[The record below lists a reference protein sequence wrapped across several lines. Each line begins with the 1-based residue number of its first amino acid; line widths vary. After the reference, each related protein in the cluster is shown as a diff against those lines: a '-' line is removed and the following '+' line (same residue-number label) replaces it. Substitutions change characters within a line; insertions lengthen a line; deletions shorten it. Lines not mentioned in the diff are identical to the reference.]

1 MKNIYVVLS
10 STPTKMGKLIR
21 VVTRSFYNH
30 SSISL
35 TENLNE
41 MYSFA
46 RYRASNPL
54 VGGFVKEF
62 PERFTLGKQ
71 QDVSIKVFSIPV
83 TEEQYETIKLF
94 IYKIKNDSEENIYNS
109 LAAIGVLFG
118 CRFDTHKAYTCSEF
132 VVRTLVEGNVLWDSC
147 ISKNVI
153 PDEIHMFLEKYASY
167 SGCLNAY
174 KPIAGV
180 NFDAND
186 FFEKTGA
193 VYEVAY
199 TLNHFYRLIKRNLV
213 YSFYINSKLS
223 QINKIFTI

>member
-10 STPTKMGKLIR
+10 STPTMMGKIIR
-21 VVTRSFYNH
+21 VFTRSFYNH

-71 QDVSIKVFSIPV
+71 GDVCIKVFSIPV

-94 IYKIKNDSEENIYNS
+94 IYKMKNDSEENIYNS
-109 LAAIGVLFG
+109 LAALGVLLG
-118 CRFDTHKAYTCSEF
+118 CKFDTYKAYTCSDF
-132 VVRTLVEGNVLWDSC
+132 VVRTLVEGNVLWDTC
-147 ISKNVI
+147 TSKNII
-153 PDEIHMFLEKYASY
+153 PDEIHMLLEKYATY

-174 KPIAGV
+174 KPITGV
-180 NFDAND
+180 NYDAED
-186 FFEKTGA
+186 FFEKSGT
-193 VYEVAY
+193 VNEVAY
-199 TLNHFYRLIKRNLV
+199 TLYHFYRLIKRNIV
-213 YSFYINSKLS
+213 YSFYIASKLS
-223 QINKIFTI
+223 QINKIFTV

>member
-10 STPTKMGKLIR
+10 STPTMMGKIIR
-21 VVTRSFYNH
+21 VFTRSFYNH

-71 QDVSIKVFSIPV
+71 EDVCIKVFSIPV

-94 IYKIKNDSEENIYNS
+94 IYKMKQDREENIYNS
-109 LAAIGVLFG
+109 LAALGVLLG
-118 CRFDTHKAYTCSEF
+118 YKFDTYKAYTCSDF
-132 VVRTLVEGNVLWDSC
+132 VVRTLIEGNVLWDAC
-147 ISKNVI
+147 LSKNII
-153 PDEIHMFLEKYASY
+153 PDEIHMLLEKYATY
-167 SGCLNAY
+167 SGFLNAY
-174 KPIAGV
+174 KPITGV
-180 NFDAND
+180 NYDAED
-186 FFEKTGA
+186 FFEKSRA
-193 VYEVAY
+193 VNEVAY
-199 TLNHFYRLIKRNLV
+199 TLYHFYRLIKRNIV
-213 YSFYINSKLS
+213 YSFYIASKLS
-223 QINKIFTI
+223 QINKIFTV

>member
-10 STPTKMGKLIR
+10 STPTMMGKIIR
-21 VVTRSFYNH
+21 VFTRSFYNH

-62 PERFTLGKQ
+62 PKRFTLGKES
-71 QDVSIKVFSIPV
+71 DVCIKVFRIPV

-94 IYKIKNDSEENIYNS
+94 IYKIKNDREENIYNS
-109 LAAIGVLFG
+109 LAAIGVLLG
-118 CRFDTHKAYTCSEF
+118 CKFDTYKAYTCSDF
-132 VVRTLVEGNVLWDSC
+132 VVRTLVEGNVLWDTC

-153 PDEIHMFLEKYASY
+153 PDEIHTLLEKYTSY

-174 KPIAGV
+174 KPIVGV
-180 NFDAND
+180 NFDTED
-186 FFEKTGA
+186 FFEKSGTIN
-193 VYEVAY
+193 EVAY
-199 TLNHFYRLIKRNLV
+199 TLNHFYRLIKRNIL
-213 YSFYINSKLS
+213 YSFYITSKLS
-223 QINKIFTI
+223 QINKIFTV

>member
-21 VVTRSFYNH
+21 VFTRSFYNH

-71 QDVSIKVFSIPV
+71 QEVCIKVFRIPV
-83 TEEQYETIKLF
+83 TEEQYEAIKLF
-94 IYKIKNDSEENIYNS
+94 IYKIKNDREENIYNS
-109 LAAIGVLFG
+109 LAAVGVLLG
-118 CRFDTHKAYTCSEF
+118 RKFDTYKAYTCSDF
-132 VVRTLVEGNVLWDSC
+132 VVRTLIEGNVLWDTC
-147 ISKNVI
+147 ISKNII
-153 PDEIHMFLEKYASY
+153 PDEIHILLEKYASY

-180 NFDAND
+180 DFDTQN
-186 FFEKTGA
+186 FFEKEG
-193 VYEVAY
+193 VINEVAY
-199 TLNHFYRLIKRNLV
+199 TFYHFYRLIKRNIL
-213 YSFYINSKLS
+213 YSFYIASKLS

>member
-10 STPTKMGKLIR
+10 STPTRMGKLIR
-21 VVTRSFYNH
+21 IFTRSFYNH

-71 QDVSIKVFSIPV
+71 QDVCIQVFKIPV
-83 TEEQYETIKLF
+83 TEEQYDTIKLF
-94 IYKIKNDSEENIYNS
+94 IYKIKDDKEENIYNS
-109 LAAIGVLFG
+109 LAAIGVLLG
-118 CRFDTHKAYTCSEF
+118 CKFDTYKAYTCSDF
-132 VVRTLVEGNVLWDSC
+132 VARTLVEGNILWDTC

-153 PDEIHMFLEKYASY
+153 PDDIYLLLQRYVSY
-167 SGCLNAY
+167 SGCLKAY
-174 KPIAGV
+174 EPITGV
-180 NFDAND
+180 DFDTED
-186 FFEKTGA
+186 FFVKAGIINEM
-193 VYEVAY
+193 VY
-199 TLNHFYRLIKRNLV
+199 TFNHFYRLIKRNII
-213 YSFYINSKLS
+213 YSFYIAEKLS
-223 QINKIFTI
+223 KINKIFSA